1 MLDSRKVC
9 QAVLPLL
16 AQQPHPIVHVAEQGL
31 ALHAQVRLSVDEL
44 GLPVAAA
51 NEAVEEAQGGD
62 LLALRVGEFNYF
74 NVPLPK
80 SLFPK
85 EVELLL

>member
-1 MLDSRKVC
+1 
-9 QAVLPLL
+9 
-16 AQQPHPIVHVAEQGL
+16 
-31 ALHAQVRLSVDEL
+31 LSVDEL